1 MPDDQGRCVLG
12 LLVAAQRRHLLCAA
26 PGLALEP
33 TDEPRACPA
42 ASDRVIVDPV
52 TNRRLHRYGGW
63 MVFLWFT
70 LVVRLALSL
79 LVVAVAFAFPTYLD
93 QVGWSAVDVAGNR
106 LTLP

>member
-1 MPDDQGRCVLG
+1 
-12 LLVAAQRRHLLCAA
+12 
-26 PGLALEP
+26 
-33 TDEPRACPA
+33 
-42 ASDRVIVDPV
+42 
-52 TNRRLHRYGGW
+52 